1 MISWVWITTLL
12 NWAKMELKGESRR
25 GAETW
30 ARSYQKIRAGPSLLL
45 HGSEYV
51 HLRPFLYILT
61 FTYLFLLPVL
71 SSFHSTTLSASLS
84 SLSSCSVY
92 LYTVPPNS
100 TDTEELIVLRLV
112 PKLPL
117 WLEFMNVCYWAHIM
131 SQMNSINMLMPYIHK
146 IHSNIIF
153 SPSLCPTG
161 GGF

>member
-71 SSFHSTTLSASLS
+71 SSFHSTALLSFFPLFMFRLSVHCASKQHRHWRANSPSVSTKTASLARIHERLL
-84 SLSSCSVY
+84 LSPY
-92 LYTVPPNS
+92 HEP
-100 TDTEELIVLRLV
+100 D
-112 PKLPL
+112 
-117 WLEFMNVCYWAHIM
+117 EFYQHAHALHPQD
-131 SQMNSINMLMPYIHK
+131 S
-146 IHSNIIF
+146 F
-153 SPSLCPTG
+153 
-161 GGF
+161 